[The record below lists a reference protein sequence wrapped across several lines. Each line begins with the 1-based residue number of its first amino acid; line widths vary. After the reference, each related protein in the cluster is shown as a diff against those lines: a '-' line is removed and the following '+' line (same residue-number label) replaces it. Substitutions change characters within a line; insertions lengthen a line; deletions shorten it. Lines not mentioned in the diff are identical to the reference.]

1 MLKTLSG
8 FQGDRLSV
16 SRFSKHQLSDLQ
28 DTVYL
33 AKAPFHLKKRIYHD
47 IIRQPLPGYKT
58 MALAGFEVGT
68 KKRSQVAHLQ

>member
-1 MLKTLSG
+1 LSG
-8 FQGDRLSV
+8 FQGDRLPV

-47 IIRQPLPGYKT
+47 IIKMLFEYQRDK
-58 MALAGFEVGT
+58 AWLAV
-68 KKRSQVAHLQ
+68 R